1 MKIWQSTLFIC
12 ICASFIM
19 TSCKNSKKN
28 YVSIPSLIEEQ
39 VKHVDTSLYSITKYI
54 YQGTDTIPSDTFYIR
69 REEFRN
75 EAYAFLQIPDLSIS
89 SNAKRFTEE
98 SRYDELLKRVIL
110 TYIPK
115 DLKQDE
121 WQKEEV
127 MIAPEPA
134 TGDKVTT
141 IIANRVKNDRKG
153 LLQEDMLWI
162 MDQSFQVTRTSQLPG
177 EQPVTTTY
185 KVIWNQQE

>member
-1 MKIWQSTLFIC
+1 MKSWQVTTLV
-12 ICASFIM
+12 SFFVGLQLA
-19 TSCKNSKKN
+19 SCKDKEKG
-28 YVSIPSLIEEQ
+28 YVSVPSLIEEQ

-54 YQGTDTIPSDTFYIR
+54 YKGTDTIPADTFYIR
-69 REEFRN
+69 REDFRN
-75 EAYAFLQIPDLSIS
+75 EADAFLQIPDLSVS
-89 SNAKRFTEE
+89 KNARRFKEE
-98 SRYDELLKRVIL
+98 SRYDEMLKRVIL
-110 TYIPK
+110 TYTPK
-115 DLKQDE
+115 DAKNDD

-162 MDQSFQVTRTSQLPG
+162 MDRSFQVTRTSQLPG

-185 KVIWNQQE
+185 KVIWNDQE

>member
-1 MKIWQSTLFIC
+1 MKSWQVTTLV
-12 ICASFIM
+12 SFFVGLLLA
-19 TSCKNSKKN
+19 SCKDKEKG
-28 YVSIPSLIEEQ
+28 YVSVPSLIEEQ

-54 YQGTDTIPSDTFYIR
+54 YKGTDTIPADTFYIR
-69 REEFRN
+69 REDFRN
-75 EAYAFLQIPDLSIS
+75 EADAFLQIPDLSVS
-89 SNAKRFTEE
+89 KNARRFKEE
-98 SRYDELLKRVIL
+98 SRYDEMLKRVIL
-110 TYIPK
+110 TYTPK
-115 DLKQDE
+115 DAKNDD

-162 MDQSFQVTRTSQLPG
+162 MDRSFQVTRTSQLPG

-185 KVIWNQQE
+185 KVIWNDQE